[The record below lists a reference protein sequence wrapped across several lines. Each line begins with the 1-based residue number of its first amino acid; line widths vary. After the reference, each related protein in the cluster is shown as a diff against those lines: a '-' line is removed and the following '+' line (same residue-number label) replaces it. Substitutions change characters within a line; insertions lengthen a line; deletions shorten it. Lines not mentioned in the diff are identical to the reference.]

1 MVSENVDGIDLKK
14 CSIEVVRASL
24 AECAECKAIAGVTP
38 VAITRLPLDQAV
50 AMLSKWFR
58 DNIKAVN
65 LVQCESCGG
74 VSEDQLAKCPYCG
87 DDDGVE
93 GEGDDDGV
101 EGEEDDDGA
110 EGDVKSLL
118 PPANPMPVEAP
129 TAEKRKPGRP
139 KKTDAERAK
148 SAQVEAPIAE
158 KRKPGR
164 PKKTDAERAKPPEIK
179 RTPATAQ
186 LALPEILA
194 IGPTDIISAD
204 SPTELLLDNIRDA
217 IRQMKADSAVGYW
230 RLGAQIAVVHASG
243 LWKMRTTD
251 SGEPV
256 YTTFNQWCER
266 EIGFQT
272 KTAYEMMDVAA
283 KFTVEQARQLCA
295 SKLALIL
302 RAPEQARPEI
312 LESAVTEQKSAREI
326 RKEVTKAKEKVGM
339 VQRET
344 GRHSGGGVHKEAP
357 VPLPIP
363 PEDGRITVAMTTGEK
378 ILDCMCVG
386 DDGKPVHTRKLSDM
400 PTATEDMENGV
411 VRIYT
416 IVLRPDGLV
425 LKIDTK
431 RAS

>member
-110 EGDVKSLL
+110 EGDVKSPL
-118 PPANPMPVEAP
+118 PPVNPMPVEAP
-129 TAEKRKPGRP
+129 T
-139 KKTDAERAK
+139 
-148 SAQVEAPIAE
+148 AE